1 MIKSILSNHY
11 VVLAL
16 RLLLGLT
23 FLFAS
28 IDKISNPSAFATA
41 IANYRLTSGALT
53 LIAAT
58 VLPWI
63 ELLCGLAILAGT
75 YLRGATL
82 LLCVMLSAFTLAVI
96 TGLIRGLDISCGC
109 FTLDPDVNRIGWQ
122 KVFENMGLILASII
136 LFFSQT
142 NKFLLRTYSRE

>member
-1 MIKSILSNHY
+1 MMKSIVTNEY
-11 VVLAL
+11 AILAL

-41 IANYRLTSGALT
+41 IANYKLISGPVT
-53 LIAAT
+53 LVVAT
-58 VLPWI
+58 VLPWV
-63 ELLCGLAILAGT
+63 ELLSGLAILSGL

-82 LLCVMLSAFTLAVI
+82 LVCVMLGAFTLAVM

-109 FTLDPDVNRIGWQ
+109 FTLDPDVNRIRWQ
-122 KVFENMGLILASII
+122 KVFENLGLILASVV
-136 LFFSQT
+136 LFYSET
-142 NKFLLRTYSRE
+142 NKFLLRTNSF